1 MTVNGV
7 GFRSSPVLQALA
19 DMRVQ
24 LGDLQRQLGTGK
36 KSTDYAG
43 LGLNRGLSVGLQA
56 KLTALTSYGDTIDSV
71 DVRLSLAQTALT
83 RIAGLQHTVKSAT
96 QLDAFD
102 LDAGGQTTA
111 QHTAQMQLDEILTLL
126 NARAGDRYLFS
137 GRAVD
142 QPAVETTDHILNG
155 DGTRAG
161 FKQILS
167 ERSQADLGSGLGRLS
182 VPPAAGSTVS
192 MAEDVA
198 GSPFGFKLAGVASTL
213 SGATVAGPS
222 GSPPAVSVNF
232 AANPASGQTV
242 TFTFDLPDGTT
253 ENLTLT
259 ATTSANPA
267 ANQFTLGGST
277 TATAANLQAA
287 LAASVGKL
295 AATSLAAA
303 SAVAAANDF
312 FNVGAGVPPMRVAGP
327 PFSTAT
333 ALTAGTSVNTV
344 TWYTG
349 EMGTDAA
356 RGTAVT
362 RIDEFQTVA
371 YGVRANEQ
379 GIRAAV
385 ANIAVFAAMS
395 YSPSDTDAGAR
406 FAALNGRLGAALDVP
421 PGLQKVEDI
430 TAELAGAQTALS
442 VAKDRHR
449 QTASTLQNLLQG
461 IEGVPQEEVAAQI
474 LALQTNLQASLQTT
488 AMLYRISIINYL

>member
-7 GFRSSPVLQALA
+7 GFRSSPVLQALSQ
-19 DMRVQ
+19 MRAQ
-24 LGDLQRQLGTGK
+24 LGELQRQLGTGR

-56 KLTALTSYGDTIDSV
+56 KLAALTSYGDTIDTV
-71 DVRLSLAQTALT
+71 DVRLNLAQTALT

-96 QLDAFD
+96 QLGAFD
-102 LDAGGQTTA
+102 LDASGRTTGQRNA
-111 QHTAQMQLDEILTLL
+111 QIQLDEVLTLL

-142 QPAVETTDHILNG
+142 QPAVETTDRILNG

-161 FKQILS
+161 FKQVLA
-167 ERSQADLGSGLGRLS
+167 ERSQADLGSGLGRLLI
-182 VPPAAGSTVS
+182 PPAVGSSLTIS
-192 MAEDVA
+192 EDVP

-213 SGATVAGPS
+213 SGATVT
-222 GSPPAVSVNF
+222 GSPPSIGVSF
-232 AANPASGQTV
+232 AANPSNGQTI
-242 TFTFDLPDGTT
+242 TFTFDLPDGST

-259 ATTSANPA
+259 ATTSATPGP
-267 ANQFTLGGST
+267 NQFTIGGST

-287 LAASVGKL
+287 LAASVTKL
-295 AATSLAAA
+295 AATSLSAA
-303 SAVAAANDF
+303 SAMAAANDF
-312 FNVGAGVPPMRVAGP
+312 FNVGAGAPPMRVAGP
-327 PFSTAT
+327 PFASAT
-333 ALTAGTSVNTV
+333 ALVAGTSTNTV

-349 EMGTDAA
+349 EMGTDPA
-356 RGTAVT
+356 RGTAVA
-362 RIDEFQTVA
+362 RVDEFQSVA

-385 ANIAVFAAMS
+385 ANIAVFAAMT
-395 YSPSDTDAGAR
+395 YSPSDADASAR

-421 PGLQKVEDI
+421 PGLQRVEDI
-430 TAELAGAQTALS
+430 TAELAGAQAALN

-449 QTASTLQNLLQG
+449 QTASTLQDFLQA

-488 AMLYRISIINYL
+488 AMLYKISIVNYL